1 MFMHECIFCK
11 IITNQIPS
19 HKVYE
24 DDYVLAF
31 LDIKPNHPGHTL
43 VIPKEHFEN
52 IYSVP
57 AEIFARMTVVAQK
70 IAVALK
76 QSLECDGV
84 NLAMNNEKDA
94 GQVIFHTHIHV
105 IPRYA
110 GDGFALFPPGDYAT
124 DTQAQEIALQLRKE
138 M

>member
-11 IITNQIPS
+11 IIANQIPS

-84 NLAMNNEKDA
+84 NIAMNNEKDA
-94 GQVIFHTHIHV
+94 GQVIFHAHIHV
-105 IPRYA
+105 IPRYT
-110 GDGFALFPPGDYAT
+110 GDGFVLFPPGDYANG
-124 DTQAQEIALQLRKE
+124 TQAQEIALQLRKE
-138 M
+138 L